1 MYYYVLMTNAFFVTV
16 VGSAPADLA
25 TQVSEAA
32 PSSPC
37 HDGVGSTNAHTS
49 SPQQSSVYFM
59 FFSNYLGLNFYSAGI
74 DFKRQILTAKI
85 DPQAEKN

>member
-1 MYYYVLMTNAFFVTV
+1 MTNALFVTV

-59 FFSNYLGLNFYSAGI
+59 LFYDYLT
-74 DFKRQILTAKI
+74 LTAQESTS
-85 DPQAEKN
+85 DVRF